1 VIVLKVKYVGCM
13 NNCNVNV
20 FGNTYFNWAKDEV
33 RDLPDKYADKL
44 IVDNKD
50 FILESDVV
58 VVKKSKIKSDKV
70 EEK

>member
-1 VIVLKVKYVGCM
+1 M